1 MKIGQAF
8 PSKYLKAS
16 DLGTKRHKVKISKVE
31 LADVSGDVEVP
42 EEKPIL
48 FFEGKGKGLVLN
60 RTNAGTIEEAYG
72 DETDAWAGKEIEI
85 FATTTDFKGKRVPC
99 IRIDVP
105 KSAATAKESDEFSDE
120 IPF

>member
-1 MKIGQAF
+1 MKIGTAF

-16 DLGTKRHKVKISKVE
+16 DLGSKRHKVKISRVE

-72 DETDAWAGKEIEI
+72 DETDAWSGKEIEI

-105 KSAATAKESDEFSDE
+105 KPATATEMNDD